1 MEKNRH
7 WIGAA
12 MGIVFIILVVGAF
25 ILLGEGKDPA
35 KDSAQEIA
43 DYYSS
48 NYTRQTVGSVIAAFA
63 AVPLLFFAG
72 ALRRLLRD
80 AEGPDG
86 TLSLVAF
93 GAAVLFAGGL
103 TVGASLN
110 LAVADF
116 ADNIDPVALQ
126 AVNAINFDYFFPF
139 VVGMAAF
146 LLATGISAVR
156 SGALPKWLSW
166 AAIVLGVLCFAGPP
180 GFFAFLGGLLW
191 ILVTSVMLTARMR
204 RTGAAPATA

>member
-1 MEKNRH
+1 MERNRH

-72 ALRRLLRD
+72 ALRRLLPD

-116 ADNIDPVALQ
+116 AD
-126 AVNAINFDYFFPF
+126 
-139 VVGMAAF
+139 
-146 LLATGISAVR
+146 
-156 SGALPKWLSW
+156 
-166 AAIVLGVLCFAGPP
+166 
-180 GFFAFLGGLLW
+180 
-191 ILVTSVMLTARMR
+191 TSIPWRCR
-204 RTGAAPATA
+204 R